1 MIRDVFRRFGCGM
14 NRAKNGAALKHCEAN
29 ALDFFI
35 YHMGA
40 EKIKRMIK
48 HKYDI
53 TLDIEGKSLDQIT
66 REAMHIEYQ

>member
-1 MIRDVFRRFGCGM
+1 MIRDSLRRFGYGM
-14 NRAKNGAALKHCEAN
+14 NRARHGAALKHCEAN

-35 YHMGA
+35 YRMWA

-66 REAMHIEYQ
+66 RDAMDFDYQ